1 MASRAG
7 GGTPYGG
14 GDTAYAI
21 SVEMKSWRQSQQ

>member
-7 GGTPYGG
+7 GGTPYGS
-14 GDTAYAI
+14 GDTTCAI